1 MSEQSLKSNR
11 DIHQTLTWVAW
22 AAVGILIINTSHF
35 IGEEVGGIMVES
47 PQDWI
52 DVFNGFWIGL
62 IKAMPTILIAWA
74 IGGFALLFGRCGE
87 GEVFTDQN
95 LKTFRSGASS
105 LVLSG
110 IWAGFI
116 GPTLLGWIQEE
127 FRGVITNFPDFALA
141 VMMMG
146 IILYGLALVFQDAIS
161 IKQENDE
168 FV

>member
-22 AAVGILIINTSHF
+22 AAVVILIINTSHF
-35 IGEEVGGIMVES
+35 IGEEVGGIMVEN

-52 DVFNGFWIGL
+52 DVFNGF
-62 IKAMPTILIAWA
+62 LIAWA
-74 IGGFALLFGRCGE
+74 IGDFALLFGRCGE

-105 LVLSG
+105 LVMSG
-110 IWAGFI
+110 IWAGII

-141 VMMMG
+141 VIMMG